1 MRRCIPARTPT
12 KARRYANTAVGRKFV
27 PISAILAFEEDVK
40 ALTGIVSATGEGG
53 LSVFGNLLKE
63 GQLIDVSVLD
73 LCVTETPKAHLRDIA
88 H

>member
-1 MRRCIPARTPT
+1 M
-12 KARRYANTAVGRKFV
+12 KARSYANTAVERKFV

-40 ALTGIVSATGEGG
+40 ALTGVANAAGEGG

-63 GQLIDVSVLD
+63 GQLTDVPVLD
-73 LCVTETPKAHLRDIA
+73 LYVTETLKALLRDIA